1 MNMFNRKP
9 VVGPEI
15 TGTQALLQHLQTRTG
30 GPSGTPL
37 ARIAADVS
45 DAINDANNKAKA
57 REIARNMA
65 PDADDVAIR
74 AIANRLLDGIGTN
87 AAVLSGQV
95 LEEFTKGKIN
105 LPPEVKNALAMH
117 LYGGGVIFDPERDKL
132 RSAYN
137 HVPQKMGPPP
147 DAWSHP
153 DPTIR
158 AAQEQ
163 LKAVMAAAR
172 GPMPLMPSPASPPST
187 PKLRPGFI

>member
-1 MNMFNRKP
+1 MNMFSRKP
-9 VVGPEI
+9 VAGPEV
-15 TGTQALLQHLQTRTG
+15 TGTQALRDHLKRRTS
-30 GPSGTPL
+30 GPNGTSF
-37 ARIAADVS
+37 AKIAADVS
-45 DAINDANNKAKA
+45 DAINDANNKSKA

-87 AAVLSGQV
+87 AAVLSGQA
-95 LEEFTKGKIN
+95 LEEFTMGKIN
-105 LPPEVKNALAMH
+105 LTPEVKNALAMH
-117 LYGGGVIFDPERDKL
+117 LHGGGVIFDPERDKL

-137 HVPQKMGPPP
+137 HIPQKMGPPP
-147 DAWSHP
+147 DAWSYP

-172 GPMPLMPSPASPPST
+172 GPMPLMPSPASPPSA